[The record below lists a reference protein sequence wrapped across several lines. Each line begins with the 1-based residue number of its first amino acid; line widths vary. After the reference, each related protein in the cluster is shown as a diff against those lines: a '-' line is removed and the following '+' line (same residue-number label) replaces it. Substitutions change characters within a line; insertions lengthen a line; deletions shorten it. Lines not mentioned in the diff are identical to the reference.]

1 MFATHYAEE
10 RLPKGAGVHKEAPD
24 VPMSLAEQTVRTSRN
39 IKSRFW
45 AFHMFTGMIS
55 YQIEH
60 HMFPMM
66 PRCNYFAIKPR
77 VEAFCEKHGLPYR
90 EDSMW
95 GCLKKNMKALEV
107 HGIPS
112 LAHID

>member
-1 MFATHYAEE
+1 M
-10 RLPKGAGVHKEAPD
+10 
-24 VPMSLAEQTVRTSRN
+24 RTSRN
-39 IKSRFW
+39 ITSRFW
-45 AFHMFTGMIS
+45 AFHVFTGMIS